1 MLLLLKETGSKMLTR
16 QIAQRS
22 SSRISFEGEY
32 VVPIKHL
39 EITFSDKPVLTF
51 PIISPRASSSCPK
64 PIIYIN
70 RNWDNPK
77 DSKGIDVVITS

>member
-1 MLLLLKETGSKMLTR
+1 MSDACYSYSKR
-16 QIAQRS
+16 QVVKCLQGRWHS
-22 SSRISFEGEY
+22 VPPPGY

-51 PIISPRASSSCPK
+51 PIISSRASSSCPK

-70 RNWDNPK
+70 RNWDSPK